1 MSKKQVAEC
10 ELSFPARDPHSYHP
24 TSLGLCY
31 HEMWCVSHAS
41 KHATLLK
48 GSSTGLSDTVR
59 APGEE
64 LGSRAVAGHGDSSS
78 GLAMAV
84 SALPLSDLGISE
96 WSGRLV
102 LAHLPPTPSSFSRL
116 HEFCR
121 ADMKCREWGK

>member
-10 ELSFPARDPHSYHP
+10 ELSFPARGPSSYYP
-24 TSLGLCY
+24 ASLGLCY
-31 HEMWCVSHAS
+31 NEIWCLSHAG

-48 GSSTGLSDTVR
+48 GSSTGLSDTVQ

-64 LGSRAVAGHGDSSS
+64 LGSRAVVGHGDSSS

-84 SALPLSDLGISE
+84 SVLPLSDLGSSQ
-96 WSGRLV
+96 WTSC
-102 LAHLPPTPSSFSRL
+102 ACSSPPTPSSFSRL